1 MSFVS
6 TVIRMLLRLIALAL
20 LLVSLVAAGFAVVV
34 ATAGDGRAQQTL
46 GQVWFQHDPFVSYV
60 GTPSLPLVGAIVERK
75 IHPFLWNP
83 IFTKV
88 LSWPSLS
95 ALLVVTGSL
104 LILACIL
111 FLISGKR
118 RAHVPQQTSK
128 TGDSA
133 PANSNSDAT

>member
-1 MSFVS
+1 MSFIS
-6 TVIRMLLRLIALAL
+6 TIIRMLFRLVALAFL
-20 LLVSLVAAGFAVVV
+20 LASFVAAGFAVVV
-34 ATAGDGRAQQTL
+34 ATAGDGRAQQSL

-83 IFTKV
+83 IATKV

-95 ALLVVTGSL
+95 ALLVVTGAL
-104 LILACIL
+104 LLLACII
-111 FLISGKR
+111 FLLSGKR
-118 RAHVPQQTSK
+118 KARVVQQASEP
-128 TGDSA
+128 A